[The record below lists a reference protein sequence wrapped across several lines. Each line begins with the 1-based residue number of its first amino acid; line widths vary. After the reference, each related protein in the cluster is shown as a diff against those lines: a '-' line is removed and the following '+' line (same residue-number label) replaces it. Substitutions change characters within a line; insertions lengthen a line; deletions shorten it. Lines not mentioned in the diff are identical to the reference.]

1 MRAPIVTILFT
12 SLVLSACTMPK
23 LGLPRVHKVT
33 IQQGNVINQEMVD
46 QLKPGMTRNQVRFVL
61 GDPVTRNRFNE
72 DRWDYLYYIDI
83 PGRYHE
89 RTYLSLT
96 FEQDRLASFTG
107 NLSPSA
113 AAGPSTPEVPA
124 ENIIK
129 DLPPEDDEPADAAA
143 IEAPPASS

>member
-1 MRAPIVTILFT
+1 MRAPIVTVLFA

-23 LGLPRVHKVT
+23 LGLPRVHKIT
-33 IQQGNVINQEMVD
+33 IQQGNVLTQEMVD

-83 PGRYHE
+83 PGQYKE
-89 RTYLSLT
+89 KTYLSLI
-96 FEQDRLASFTG
+96 FEQDLLASFSS

-113 AAGPSTPEVPA
+113 AEETSTPEVPA
-124 ENIIK
+124 EHIIE
-129 DLPPEDDEPADAAA
+129 DRPPEADEPADAAS
-143 IEAPPASS
+143 IETPPTRP